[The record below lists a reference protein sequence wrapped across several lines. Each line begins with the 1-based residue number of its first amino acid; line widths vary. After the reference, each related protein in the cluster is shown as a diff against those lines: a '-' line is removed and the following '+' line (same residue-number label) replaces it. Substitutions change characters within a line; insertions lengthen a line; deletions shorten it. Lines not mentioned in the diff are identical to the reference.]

1 MFQVRCP
8 SSSSTPCA
16 HGAVD
21 RNSQSGRDERNRS
34 DEEERCREA
43 PVFRQHP
50 DQAGTQ
56 CAPRTEGGGIQHGQP
71 PARGAGP
78 GGFRGMKAC
87 VRSAAVASVQKR
99 SMPSLRP
106 NRIESPVNIYD
117 AAPSSHI
124 HLYRAQRSTLAS
136 QRLATAVYCQP
147 SAARTRGMIIQTW
160 SRRSCRSN
168 TEYAAQRHLT
178 PLSGRSWPDSRARTV
193 PISPSSQTMISSA
206 SAIADNRLRASG
218 WHFCRM
224 AQSGRANWARWRPEV
239 ALGVVRC
246 R

>member
-1 MFQVRCP
+1 
-8 SSSSTPCA
+8 
-16 HGAVD
+16 
-21 RNSQSGRDERNRS
+21 
-34 DEEERCREA
+34 
-43 PVFRQHP
+43 
-50 DQAGTQ
+50 
-56 CAPRTEGGGIQHGQP
+56 
-71 PARGAGP
+71 
-78 GGFRGMKAC
+78 
-87 VRSAAVASVQKR
+87 
-99 SMPSLRP
+99 
-106 NRIESPVNIYD
+106 
-117 AAPSSHI
+117 
-124 HLYRAQRSTLAS
+124 
-136 QRLATAVYCQP
+136 
-147 SAARTRGMIIQTW
+147 MIIQTW

-246 R
+246 RPSRPSPSSRLPMEDEYIGFHARVVQHECDHLDGILYPDRIENRRMFGFIEELQAAGLLGRAVLPTE